1 MCRSNQKNVICE
13 AVEVILSNEF
23 RTAFGDLDY
32 AEIES
37 YLNLFDDDLKNPK
50 SMNIDIIKKENDDI
64 QRFRADDRNIYP
76 KGGRFLTNVKMFKG
90 FDELNIDDQ
99 RLLIF
104 KLKLLNN
111 NGNKNDKIESAAE
124 LKKYAEM
131 GDEYAMI
138 FYSEALCYGSGVSVN
153 LEEAAMYMKR
163 AADLGNVSAIRV
175 YADML
180 HEGIGVPKNISKAIE
195 YIKDAADKGHT
206 EAMYNYGVCLEFGDG
221 IEENKE
227 EAAKYYY
234 AASFKGN
241 AEAMVRLA
249 KMIYLGKIC
258 NCTFNKLLA
267 YDLFCQSAKFGSKEG
282 MLYCALLLREGEVFK
297 VDLKKS
303 TEYFQMAAEKGF
315 SLAYHDYA
323 YCLYYGIGINAN
335 KIEASKYLKLAI
347 DDENNNYDIV
357 KKNEIMEFYA
367 NMQ

>member
-1 MCRSNQKNVICE
+1 
-13 AVEVILSNEF
+13 
-23 RTAFGDLDY
+23 
-32 AEIES
+32 
-37 YLNLFDDDLKNPK
+37 
-50 SMNIDIIKKENDDI
+50 
-64 QRFRADDRNIYP
+64 
-76 KGGRFLTNVKMFKG
+76 
-90 FDELNIDDQ
+90 
-99 RLLIF
+99 
-104 KLKLLNN
+104 
-111 NGNKNDKIESAAE
+111 
-124 LKKYAEM
+124 
-131 GDEYAMI
+131 
-138 FYSEALCYGSGVSVN
+138 
-153 LEEAAMYMKR
+153 MYMKR
-163 AADLGNVSAIRV
+163 AADLGNVSAIRI

-258 NCTFNKLLA
+258 NCIFNKILA

-282 MLYCALLLREGEVFK
+282 MLYCALLLREGEVCE

-335 KIEASKYLKLAI
+335 KKEASKYLKLAI
-347 DDENNNYDIV
+347 DDENNIYDIV

-367 NMQ
+367 NMQFYGDGIPINKKEDAKYFKKLADLGKDGAQLKYGEMLFAGDGIIKNQKEAIKYIKQASDNGNSDAQFLFGFWLFTGQGIKIDKEEAIYCFRKSKLKGNINATIMIKFVLNK